1 MKKKVISILL
11 TAVLATGMAACGSNS
26 NTADNSANNT
36 ADNAQNT
43 AETST
48 ESTGSADSAEKPVLT
63 VGMEGTY
70 APYTYHDENGTLTG
84 SIRYPNPNVNL
95 STETVIYPLGV
106 AAFAF
111 IGDIAIV
118 DNTINN
124 ATNTEVIF
132 LKTPPFFLILFHS
145 L

>member
-26 NTADNSANNT
+26 NTAGNSANNT

-84 SIRYPNPNVNL
+84 FEVDMANAIGEKMGYDVQLRQSGIPSLLHLMPATLTL
-95 STETVIYPLGV
+95 S
-106 AAFAF
+106 
-111 IGDIAIV
+111 
-118 DNTINN
+118 
-124 ATNTEVIF
+124 
-132 LKTPPFFLILFHS
+132 
-145 L
+145 

>member
-26 NTADNSANNT
+26 NTAGNSANNT

-84 SIRYPNPNVNL
+84 FEVDMAN
-95 STETVIYPLGV
+95 
-106 AAFAF
+106 A
-111 IGDIAIV
+111 IGEKRCV
-118 DNTINN
+118 
-124 ATNTEVIF
+124 
-132 LKTPPFFLILFHS
+132 
-145 L
+145 